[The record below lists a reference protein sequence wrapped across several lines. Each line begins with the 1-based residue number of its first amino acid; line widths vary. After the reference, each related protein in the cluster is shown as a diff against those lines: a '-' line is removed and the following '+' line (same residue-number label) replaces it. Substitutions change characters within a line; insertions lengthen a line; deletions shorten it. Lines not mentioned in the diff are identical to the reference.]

1 MIDVAIGILLLF
13 LISSLTASAVVEA
26 IGGFFHRRSKHMW
39 DALDLLLGNT
49 SPNASGEVGPIV
61 DELYRQPFITGLV
74 RPTERAKLQGSVDKR
89 KLRDPGPRVGRFEAK
104 DVSKAVRARRF
115 YGPKH
120 IDAKEFAKALLAVV
134 RPGGAIDD
142 ALVAVSKLE
151 EKAAP
156 GSGDVALAAIE
167 DTLGELERA
176 AASLSSAD
184 LANAVAS
191 LRAAGT
197 TIGSDVLRDA
207 IGEITL
213 ALSALRTG
221 PLTTADLMQGLK
233 TLPGDLQMKLVAI
246 VNETGTT
253 FTELRAGIEEWYTRQ
268 MEAASDWYRKQ
279 TRYFLFVA
287 GLVIAVAGNVD
298 AIHATE
304 TLYRDTDAREAIVAI
319 AQEVGSVTCPDDP
332 TTPAADPTA
341 PATDGVADPSNV
353 DLDCVRDKVGGA
365 VAFPVG
371 WSDVDQGLG
380 AWFVRALGWLTVA
393 VAVTLGAPFW
403 FDLLRRGLELRRGRT
418 TGGS

>member
-1 MIDVAIGILLLF
+1 L
-13 LISSLTASAVVEA
+13 
-26 IGGFFHRRSKHMW
+26 W
-39 DALDLLLGNT
+39 DSLDLLLGNT

-74 RPTERAKLQGSVDKR
+74 RPTERAKLQNSVDKR
-89 KLRDPGPRVGRFEAK
+89 KLRDPGPRVGRFETK
-104 DVSKAVRARRF
+104 DVSKAARARRF

-151 EKAAP
+151 EQATPA
-156 GSGDVALAAIE
+156 SGDVALSAIE
-167 DTLGELERA
+167 DALGELERA
-176 AASLSSAD
+176 AASLNSAE

-197 TIGSDVLRDA
+197 TIDSDVLRDA

-213 ALSALRTG
+213 TLSGLRTG

-246 VNETGTT
+246 LSETGTT
-253 FTELRAGIEEWYTRQ
+253 FNDLRTGIEEWYTRQ
-268 MEAASDWYRKQ
+268 MDAASDWYRKQ
-279 TRYFLFVA
+279 TRYFLFAA
-287 GLVIAVAGNVD
+287 GLVFAMAGNVD
-298 AIHATE
+298 AIHATT
-304 TLYRDTDAREAIVAI
+304 TLYRDTDSREAIVAI
-319 AQEVGSVTCPDDP
+319 AQDVGEVTCPADATTTTEP
-332 TTPAADPTA
+332 ATPADATTTTATTADV
-341 PATDGVADPSNV
+341 VADPSNV

-365 VAFPVG
+365 VSFPVG
-371 WSDVDQGLG
+371 WSDVDQSFG
-380 AWFVRALGWLTVA
+380 AWVVRVIGWLTVA

-403 FDLLRRGLELRRGRT
+403 FDVLRRGLALRRGRT
-418 TGGS
+418 TGDA